1 MPIARPLMLDSLE
14 PVDHRGLHEAVLTQL
29 LVAIRRGQLGPGER
43 LREVEIAERLGLS
56 RGTVREAIRRL
67 EQEGLVVSQP
77 HRGSYIAK
85 VGVEDAAEIYSL
97 RRVLEAFAVRLAIP
111 RIDEAALGELT
122 ETVRA
127 MVDAARSG
135 DRNEHLRTDLKF
147 HEQICLRGGHQY
159 LHRVWSGLAL
169 KLWLV
174 SFGLRDDTADDRSAR
189 AKAHFELVDIL
200 RRRDSDRA
208 VAWIE
213 NHIDARKHQVIE
225 QITRQSDPGGP
236 SGTF

>member
-1 MPIARPLMLDSLE
+1 MPVARPVMLDSLE

-29 LVAIRRGQLGPGER
+29 LVAIRHGRLGPGER
-43 LREVEIAERLGLS
+43 LREAEIAERLGLS

-77 HRGSYIAK
+77 HRGSYIAR
-85 VGVEDAAEIYSL
+85 VGVEEATEIYSL

-111 RIDEAALGELT
+111 RIDDDALAELS
-122 ETVRA
+122 ETVQA
-127 MVDAARSG
+127 MVSAARSG
-135 DRNEHLRTDLKF
+135 DRNEHLRIDLKF

-174 SFGLRDDTADDRSAR
+174 SFGLRDDTADDQSAR
-189 AKAHFELVDIL
+189 ARAHFELVDIL
-200 RRRDSDRA
+200 RRRQEDRA
-208 VAWIE
+208 VDWIE
-213 NHIDARKHQVIE
+213 KHIDARRRLVVE
-225 QITRQSDPGGP
+225 QLAGLDGSN
-236 SGTF
+236 

>member
-1 MPIARPLMLDSLE
+1 MATTRPIMLDSLE

-43 LREVEIAERLGLS
+43 LREAEIAERLGLS

-77 HRGSYIAK
+77 HRGAYIAK
-85 VGVEDAAEIYSL
+85 VGVEEAEEIYSL

-111 RIDEAALGELT
+111 NLDEAALAELS
-122 ETVRA
+122 ETVEA

-135 DRNEHLRTDLKF
+135 DRNEHLRIDLKF
-147 HEQICLRGGHQY
+147 HEQICVRARHRY

-189 AKAHFELVDIL
+189 ARAHFALVDLL
-200 RRRDSDRA
+200 RRGDADRA
-208 VAWIE
+208 VEWIE
-213 NHIDARKHQVIE
+213 RHIDARKRQVIE
-225 QITRQSDPGGP
+225 QFAGLAEG
-236 SGTF
+236 